1 MDAPGV
7 SGDGGESRL
16 PSASSRSA
24 VTAVAIFSGGVL
36 TTSTFLQVEWDR
48 GRPVVPDPEREG
60 GSCCHSSPHLLC
72 TRSASRLA
80 NTEAPRRLYLGPHSS
95 TIAGATVHRSQPN
108 VNADMS
114 LRGAHRGTNDTSA
127 ERSSTDDRAQV
138 DTLRPRWRGPQGG
151 ALWAASRGCSTRDEL
166 TQ

>member
-24 VTAVAIFSGGVL
+24 VIAVAIFSGGVP

-48 GRPVVPDPEREG
+48 GRPGVPDPEQEG
-60 GSCCHSSPHLLC
+60 GPCCHSSTHLLC

-80 NTEAPRRLYLGPHSS
+80 TTAAPRRLYLGPHSS
-95 TIAGATVHRSQPN
+95 TLGVATVHPAQPN
-108 VNADMS
+108 
-114 LRGAHRGTNDTSA
+114 
-127 ERSSTDDRAQV
+127 
-138 DTLRPRWRGPQGG
+138 
-151 ALWAASRGCSTRDEL
+151 
-166 TQ
+166 